1 MIGYAF
7 EKSSYKKQTA
17 FLFRLCL
24 WSLIWLHI
32 MGGVMTLLFVFP
44 FQKENLKRWHIQ
56 RWSKGLLGIFKVE
69 LVVHGSQ
76 ILPKRSYLLAANH
89 ISWLDI
95 HVINA
100 FNPIRFVA
108 KSEVEGWP
116 IFGWMAKQLGTV
128 FIKRDNL
135 RHAREVSGEVGK
147 ILQSESIC
155 IFPEGT
161 SSLGTHVLP
170 FRANLFESAVSSGTP
185 VYPLVIQYF
194 STKTGL
200 RSDVPAFVGEMGLLE
215 SISNILKERD
225 LRVELSFLEPLKCQ
239 DGLAPDRKRLAQYSQ
254 EMISSSIKC
263 YM

>member
-1 MIGYAF
+1 MHMKNPHT
-7 EKSSYKKQTA
+7 ENQTP
-17 FLFRLCL
+17 FLFRLYL
-24 WSLIWLHI
+24 WSLILLHI
-32 MGGVMTLLFVFP
+32 MGGMMTLLFIFP
-44 FQKENLKRWHIQ
+44 FQKKNLKRWHIQ
-56 RWSKGLLGIFKVE
+56 RWSKRLLGIFKVE

-76 ILPKRSYLLAANH
+76 ILPNRSYLLAANH

-128 FIKRDNL
+128 FIKRDNS
-135 RHAREVSGEVGK
+135 RHARQVSGEVGK

-170 FRANLFESAVSSGTP
+170 FKANLFESAVSAGAP
-185 VYPLVIQYF
+185 VYPLAIQYF

-200 RSDVPAFVGEMGLLE
+200 RSEAPAFVGEMGLLE
-215 SISNILKERD
+215 SIANILKVRD

-239 DGLAPDRKRLAQYSQ
+239 NGLTSDRKQLAQYSQ
-254 EMISSSIKC
+254 ETISSSIKC

>member
-1 MIGYAF
+1 MHS
-7 EKSSYKKQTA
+7 KNPHTKKQTA
-17 FLFRLCL
+17 FLFRLYL

>member
-1 MIGYAF
+1 MHSKNTYT
-7 EKSSYKKQTA
+7 KKQTA
-17 FLFRLCL
+17 FLFRLYL
-24 WSLIWLHI
+24 WSLICLHI

-44 FQKENLKRWHIQ
+44 FQKANLKRWHIQ
-56 RWSKGLLGIFKVE
+56 RWSKGLLRIFKVE

-76 ILPKRSYLLAANH
+76 ILPNRSYLLAANH

-170 FRANLFESAVSSGTP
+170 FRANLFESAVSSGAP
-185 VYPLVIQYF
+185 AYPLAIQYF
-194 STKTGL
+194 SAKTGL

-239 DGLAPDRKRLAQYSQ
+239 NGLAPDRKQLAQYSQ